1 MGEVQRWL
9 CRNCAH
15 RFSQTGWKGS
25 NNSQRVSTVDTQS
38 LNRSSTYPSKRQVC
52 ELLTEESKNL
62 TEVTRQET
70 ASREGTT
77 QTADAKGKIIEFM
90 WILKKQGYSEQ
101 TIRSYVTLL
110 NTLVAKGANIL
121 DPEDVKKAI
130 ATKLKH
136 PTTQWNYC
144 NFYDSFVK
152 HMKLTWEKPRYKP
165 REKIP
170 FIPTEQELDQLIS
183 STGWK
188 ISVILQTAKE
198 TAMRIGE
205 ILRLRWENV
214 DPQRRVIIIDDPE
227 KGSKPGISPISQNL
241 VERILRLPKT
251 TDRIFGTTKVTTAT
265 STLTQARKRI
275 AQKLNNPRLLRITF
289 HTFRHW
295 KATVEY
301 HRTKDILHVQ
311 ELLRHRNIRNT
322 LVYITIEKGLFGQQ
336 CMDEYHV
343 KVADNVEEAA
353 KLVEVGFEYVTGDYG
368 DGGKIFRKR
377 K

>member
-1 MGEVQRWL
+1 
-9 CRNCAH
+9 
-15 RFSQTGWKGS
+15 
-25 NNSQRVSTVDTQS
+25 
-38 LNRSSTYPSKRQVC
+38 
-52 ELLTEESKNL
+52 L

>member
-1 MGEVQRWL
+1 LAEI
-9 CRNCAH
+9 A
-15 RFSQTGWKGS
+15 
-25 NNSQRVSTVDTQS
+25 
-38 LNRSSTYPSKRQVC
+38 
-52 ELLTEESKNL
+52 
-62 TEVTRQET
+62 RQET
-70 ASREGTT
+70 AQREGITPR
-77 QTADAKGKIIEFM
+77 ADAKGKIIEFM

-110 NTLVAKGANIL
+110 NTFVAKGVDIL

-130 ATKLKH
+130 AARLKH

-152 HMKLTWEKPRYKP
+152 HMKMTWEKPLYKP

-188 ISVILQTAKE
+188 ISVILQIAKE

-227 KGSKPGISPISQNL
+227 KGSKPGISPITQNL
-241 VERILRLPKT
+241 IERILRLPKT

-301 HRTKDILHVQ
+301 HKTKDILHVQ
-311 ELLRHRNIRNT
+311 ELFRHRNIRNT
-322 LVYITIEKGLFGQQ
+322 LVYITLEKGLFGQQ
-336 CMDEYHV
+336 CIDEYHV
-343 KVADNVEEAA
+343 KVADNVEEAI